1 MEGKNVISLFDKGKP
16 TAAGKLAPST
26 TPKANIDFEQYLSDI
41 QHGTWEI
48 EVLGYRKGQ
57 IKKLE
62 LPGVTPSGTFSYRSA
77 KHLDT
82 HSGFIGIDIDAKDQ
96 IEGTD
101 FKQLRA
107 DLEKDSY
114 TYALHSSVSGNGG
127 IVVYVKIDPTKH
139 LESFQGL
146 EKYYLDQYRIII
158 DSSGKDVSRFRFVSF
173 DPALYKNGK
182 SKTFRAYL
190 KKAQIE
196 PQRHSFIYT
205 ENDLDHIFQQIEN
218 KWIDL
223 TDNYHDWYRIGGAL
237 QKHYGGQKGRDLFHF
252 VSQKSTKYDQA
263 AVDSLYDIL
272 EKRTSDKIANIGT
285 FLWLCKNAGIE
296 ITTKRTEYAK
306 RIATARRK
314 SVGTSGGAKSDV
326 DAKQSAIKTL
336 EMEDISGPDVHEIV
350 DQVFALPAG
359 DLEAKSDDILAD
371 LKAFL
376 TNFDIKFNE
385 ITRNYEM
392 NGQPMNDRDYNSIYI
407 KAVEQVDD
415 KITKDRLFSLIDS
428 EHTPSYNPF
437 SDFINK
443 NRHIHPTGNFD
454 ALCRAIK
461 YRQTID
467 DNGEEKEVDDYLE
480 IFLKKWM
487 LGVISSMHGTYSIL
501 ILVLTGGQRAGKT
514 KFFRGLLP
522 DDLLPFYAE
531 SKLDEGK
538 DSEILMTKKLII
550 LDDEFGGK
558 SKSDAKRLKEL
569 SSKQWFNIRRPFGR
583 TSEDLRR
590 LAVLAGTSN
599 DEEVLNDPTGNRRI
613 IPVNV
618 IDIDHEA
625 MEEIDKVALWME
637 IYHEWKADPE
647 KFILTK
653 EEIEILNRCT
663 SRHEQVSI
671 EREML
676 IQLFEHPRGE
686 VDGHYLTCT
695 QIKNEIEIKFPN
707 VRTTTTKL
715 GLELKRLGYEKRN
728 RRVNGTPAAVYFIK
742 YCS

>member
-1 MEGKNVISLFDKGKP
+1 MISLFDKGKP
-16 TAAGKLAPST
+16 TAEGKLAPST
-26 TPKANIDFEQYLSDI
+26 TPKKNIDFEQYLSDV
-41 QHGTWEI
+41 QNGTWEI
-48 EVLGYRKGQ
+48 EVLGFRKGQ

-96 IEGTD
+96 IDGTD
-101 FKQLRA
+101 FLQLRK
-107 DLEKDSY
+107 DLEKDPY
-114 TYALHSSVSGNGG
+114 TYAVHSSVSGNGG
-127 IVVYVKIDPTKH
+127 IVVYVKIDPIKH
-139 LESFQGL
+139 LDSFQGL

-173 DPALYKNGK
+173 DPDLFKNSR
-182 SKTFRAYL
+182 SKTFRAYI

-196 PQRHSFIYT
+196 PTRHSFVFS
-205 ENDLDHIFQQIEN
+205 ENDLDHVFEQIET

-237 QKHYGGQKGRDLFHF
+237 QKHYGGQKGLDLFHF
-252 VSQKSTKYDQA
+252 VSQKSSKYNA
-263 AVDSLYDIL
+263 EAVDSLYSIL
-272 EKRTSDKIANIGT
+272 EKRSADKVATIGT
-285 FLWLCKNAGIE
+285 FLWLAKNAGIE

-314 SVGTSGGAKSDV
+314 SVGTSGGAKSDT
-326 DAKQSAIKTL
+326 DAKSSAIKTL
-336 EMEDISGPDVHEIV
+336 EMEDISGPDVQSIV

-376 TNFDIKFNE
+376 TNFEIKFNE

-437 SDFINK
+437 KDFINK
-443 NRHIHPTGNFD
+443 NRHIHPTGNFE
-454 ALCRAIK
+454 ALCRCIK

-467 DNGEEKEVDDYLE
+467 DNGTEREVDDYLE

-522 DDLLPFYAE
+522 EDLMGFYAE

-538 DSEILMTKKLII
+538 DSEILMTKKLMI

-590 LAVLAGTSN
+590 LAVLCGTSN

-625 MEEIDKVALWME
+625 MEEIDKTALFME
-637 IYHEWKADPE
+637 LYHEWKEDPE
-647 KFILTK
+647 KFMLTR
-653 EEIEILNRCT
+653 EEIDILNQCT
-663 SRHEQVSI
+663 SRHEQASI
-671 EREML
+671 EREM
-676 IQLFEHPRGE
+676 IVQYFEHPKTE
-686 VDGHYLTCT
+686 FDGQYLTCT
-695 QIKNEIEIKFPN
+695 QIKNFIEEKHHN

-715 GLELKRLGYEKRN
+715 GLELKRLGFYKRN
-728 RRVNGTPAAVYFIK
+728 RRVNGSPVGAYFIK
-742 YCS
+742 YL

>member
-1 MEGKNVISLFDKGKP
+1 MEGKNMISLFDKGKP
-16 TAAGKLAPST
+16 TAEGKLAPST
-26 TPKANIDFEQYLSDI
+26 TPQKNIEFEQYLSDV
-41 QHGTWEI
+41 QNGTWEI
-48 EVLGYRKGQ
+48 EVLGFRKGQ

-101 FKQLRA
+101 FVQLRR
-107 DLEKDSY
+107 DLEKDAY
-114 TYALHSSVSGNGG
+114 TYAVHSSVSGNGG
-127 IVVYVKIDPTKH
+127 IVVYIKIDSTKH
-139 LESFQGL
+139 LESFMGL

-158 DSSGKDVSRFRFVSF
+158 DASGKDVSRFRFVSF
-173 DPALYKNGK
+173 DPELYRNGK
-182 SKTFRAYL
+182 SKTFRAYI

-196 PQRHSFIYT
+196 PQRHSFIYS
-205 ENDLDHIFQQIEN
+205 ENDLDHIFQQIET

-237 QKHYGGQKGRDLFHF
+237 QKHYGGQKGLDLFHF
-252 VSQKSTKYDQA
+252 VSQKSSKYNAD
-263 AVDSLYDIL
+263 AVDSLYKIL
-272 EKRTSDKIANIGT
+272 EKRSADKVANIGT

-296 ITTKRTEYAK
+296 IITKRTEYAK

-314 SVGTSGGAKSDV
+314 SVGTSGGAKSDA
-326 DAKQSAIKTL
+326 DAKTSAIKTL
-336 EMEDISGPDVHEIV
+336 EMEDISGPDVNEIV

-359 DLEAKSDDILAD
+359 DLDAKSDDILAD

-376 TNFDIKFNE
+376 TNFEIRFNE

-437 SDFINK
+437 TDFINK
-443 NRHIHPTGNFD
+443 NRHIRPTGNFD
-454 ALCRAIK
+454 ALCRCIK

-467 DNGEEKEVDDYLE
+467 DNGTEREVDDYLE
-480 IFLKKWM
+480 IFLKKWF

-514 KFFRGLLP
+514 KFFRSLLP
-522 DDLLPFYAE
+522 EDMMTFYAE

-590 LAVLAGTSN
+590 LAVLCGTSN

-618 IDIDHEA
+618 LDIDHDA
-625 MEEIDKVALWME
+625 MEEIDKTALFME
-637 IYHEWKADPE
+637 LYHEWKEDPE
-647 KFILTK
+647 KFMLTR
-653 EEIEILNRCT
+653 EEIAILNRCT
-663 SRHEQVSI
+663 EGNEEVTI
-671 EREML
+671 EEDMFLTYFGFSDREL
-676 IQLFEHPRGE
+676 DLNFFTTT
-686 VDGHYLTCT
+686 D
-695 QIKNEIEIKFPN
+695 IKNIIEDEHTNIRLAVK
-707 VRTTTTKL
+707 KL
-715 GLELKRLGYEKRN
+715 GQVIQKHGHKRVEH
-728 RRVNGTPAAVYFIK
+728 RVNGVRLKGYWLKKKA
-742 YCS
+742 

>member
-1 MEGKNVISLFDKGKP
+1 MISIFDKGKP
-16 TAAGKLAPST
+16 TKEGKLAPST
-26 TPKANIDFEQYLSDI
+26 TPKANIEFEQYLSDI

-107 DLEKDSY
+107 DLEKDPY

-127 IVVYVKIDPTKH
+127 IVVYVKIDPLKH
-139 LESFQGL
+139 LESFMGL

-182 SKTFRAYL
+182 SKTFRAYI

-196 PQRHSFIYT
+196 PQRHSFIFT

-252 VSQKSTKYDQA
+252 VSQKSAKYDA
-263 AVDSLYDIL
+263 DAVDSLYNIL
-272 EKRTSDKIANIGT
+272 EKRNADKVANIGT

-296 ITTKRTEYAK
+296 INTKRTEYAK

-314 SVGTSGGAKSDV
+314 SVGTSGGAKSEA
-326 DAKQSAIKTL
+326 DAKSSAIKTL

-350 DQVFALPAG
+350 EQVFALPAG
-359 DLEAKSDDILAD
+359 DLEAKSDDVLAD

-392 NGQPMNDRDYNSIYI
+392 NGEPMNDRDYNSIYI

-437 SDFINK
+437 TDFINK
-443 NRHIHPTGNFD
+443 HRHIQPTGNFE

-461 YRQTID
+461 YRQTIE
-467 DNGEEKEVDDYLE
+467 DNGEEKEVNDYLE
-480 IFLKKWM
+480 VFLKKWM

-501 ILVLTGGQRAGKT
+501 ILVFTGGQRAGKT

-618 IDIDHEA
+618 LDIDHEA

-663 SRHEQVSI
+663 ERNEEVTI
-671 EREML
+671 EEDMFL
-676 IQLFEHPRGE
+676 SYFQKPTEGGFSEF
-686 VDGHYLTCT
+686 LTT
-695 QIKNEIEIKFPN
+695 TDIKNIIETNHPN
-707 VRTTTTKL
+707 VRLIVKKL
-715 GLELKRLGYEKRN
+715 GQIIQKHGFKRTEQ
-728 RRVNGTPAAVYFIK
+728 RVNGIKQKGYFVLRVK
-742 YCS
+742 